1 AAKRPSP
8 RAPGRVFDVAASLT
22 PASESA
28 RISRD
33 ISTVSPGSSSSNS
46 SIHTKEYSLS
56 TSTVVVKLKAP
67 TRLVYST
74 NVPNAFC
81 PGASCH
87 KEAKRWVFP
96 TPKPP
101 SKYKPFGLARRG
113 LSALRENSEE
123 KSPLDFW
130 LVSIDAANSLRRSTA
145 SACDCCAGSCINV

>member
-1 AAKRPSP
+1 S
-8 RAPGRVFDVAASLT
+8 S
-22 PASESA
+22 

-33 ISTVSPGSSSSNS
+33 ISTVSPESSSSNS

-74 NVPNAFC
+74 KVPNAFC

-87 KEAKRWVFP
+87 NEAKRWVFP

-101 SKYKPFGLARRG
+101 SKYKPFGWAWG
-113 LSALRENSEE
+113 AFFALRENSGEMGA
-123 KSPLDFW
+123 
-130 LVSIDAANSLRRSTA
+130 LVFLLFCFEAENSLERLVVW
-145 SACDCCAGSCINV
+145 ACGG